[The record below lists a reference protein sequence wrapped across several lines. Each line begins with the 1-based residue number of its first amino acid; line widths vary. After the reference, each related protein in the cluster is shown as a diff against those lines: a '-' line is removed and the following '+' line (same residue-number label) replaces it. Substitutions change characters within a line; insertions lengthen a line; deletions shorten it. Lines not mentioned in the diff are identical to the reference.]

1 MNHTS
6 HAVKDAR
13 DAHRRHW
20 TVSGVL
26 GLALLGYAATL
37 YSGGLAAPIVTA
49 PSSVAPPAAAPT
61 DATSPLP
68 VESPAA
74 CRIPAQALAPAV
86 QAVSKDI
93 ARRFHLAESAA
104 AGITHAAFTAGRR
117 RGIDPVLVLAVA
129 AVESKFKSSAVNPVT
144 GATGL
149 MQVMPQWHQDKIK
162 KLGGDPAMLLIE
174 PNITVGTAILAEY
187 LEAEDGNLE
196 QALGRYLGS
205 AGGDHY
211 KKRVRVEM
219 QHLANVV
226 SRT

>member
-1 MNHTS
+1 M
-6 HAVKDAR
+6 
-13 DAHRRHW
+13 
-20 TVSGVL
+20 VSGLL
-26 GLALLGYAATL
+26 GLALLAHSATL
-37 YSGGLAAPIVTA
+37 SSGGLMAAARPSAAQSSAAQPGAAP
-49 PSSVAPPAAAPT
+49 SN
-61 DATSPLP
+61 ATSQLP
-68 VESPAA
+68 VESPAL
-74 CRIPAQALAPAV
+74 CHIPAQALAPAV
-86 QAVSKDI
+86 QALSKDI

-129 AVESKFKSSAVNPVT
+129 AVESKFKSRAVNPVT

-149 MQVMPQWHQDKIK
+149 MQVMPQWHQDKIE

-196 QALGRYLGS
+196 QALGRYLGR
-205 AGGDHY
+205 AGGEHY
-211 KKRVRVEM
+211 KKRVQVEM